1 VSTTRAADAPRALA
15 ERPTSASPI
24 DAALIVDLGQPAG
37 SGESRKLAAD
47 VRRTR
52 FAQATRLSLI
62 LARDVQCAR
71 IAGRVTDD
79 HGSAHAEDV

>member
-1 VSTTRAADAPRALA
+1 MASRALA

-37 SGESRKLAAD
+37 SGESQKLAAD

-62 LARDVQCAR
+62 LVASICRCKFAR
-71 IAGRVTDD
+71 
-79 HGSAHAEDV
+79 GSGSRG

>member
-1 VSTTRAADAPRALA
+1 MASRALA

-62 LARDVQCAR
+62 LARDVQCAASR
-71 IAGRVTDD
+71 ED
-79 HGSAHAEDV
+79 HAAHRTVRRDPSI